1 MSMFSINTNQSAM
14 NALAA
19 LDVTQTQLSQTQNEV
34 STGQKVAQASDNP
47 AIYAIG
53 QTMSA
58 GIAQLSTISDGLN
71 FTQAAVST
79 ASSAAASIS
88 SQLTNLVATVTQAQ
102 GAGIDQTTMQN
113 QINQILANI
122 NTFAQD
128 ATYNGVNLLQTQ
140 SGTSAA
146 TTSAVQDITG
156 SKITVS
162 TASASDVNG
171 LGLTALGGA
180 NGLANASAV
189 QVSAGSTFTTAGLNN
204 STVTLG
210 NGTDTTTFE
219 FTDGTVALTSTPT
232 ATNTV
237 VPVLYSS
244 TDSAATVLAKLATA
258 MNGNGFNA
266 GFDTSGDLSVT
277 GENITAGSSST
288 TVTGFAT
295 AGVTGATAAIA
306 TVNGAISKLNAN
318 SASLGAAAQQ
328 LTGVAAFTTTLSNS
342 LTSGLG
348 ALTDADMAAES
359 AQLQSLQTKQ
369 QLAIQSLSIANQQP
383 QALLK
388 LFGG

>member
-1 MSMFSINTNQSAM
+1 MFSINTNQSAM